1 MRPVLRPVADDGQFS
16 CDGVREAPPPGEH
29 DPGRRLVCRF
39 GLHQSPVYEIEH
51 GALRALDLVSDHA
64 LANPQPHHEPLEA
77 LLLGRCLLMTFGR

>member
-1 MRPVLRPVADDGQFS
+1 
-16 CDGVREAPPPGEH
+16 
-29 DPGRRLVCRF
+29 VCRF
-39 GLHQSPVYEIEH
+39 SLHQTPVYEIEH